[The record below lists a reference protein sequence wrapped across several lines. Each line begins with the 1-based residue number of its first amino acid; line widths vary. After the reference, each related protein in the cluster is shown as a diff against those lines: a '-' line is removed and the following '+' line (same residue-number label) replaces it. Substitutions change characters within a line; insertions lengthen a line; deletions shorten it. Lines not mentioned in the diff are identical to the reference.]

1 MPVDEAPETRIGDAP
16 QAVALG
22 IRTLS
27 VEPGVA
33 TLTAPYRAE
42 LVGDP
47 DTGVIAGGVVTTLLD
62 HACGQAVYM
71 AIGEPTS
78 IATLDLRIDY
88 MRAAEPGLDIF
99 ARAHC
104 YKLTKRVA
112 FVRAT
117 AYDKDPEDP
126 VATAQAAFM
135 LGTRGPPAQIGDKRT
150 PAERAKGERA
160 NAGDAE

>member
-1 MPVDEAPETRIGDAP
+1 MSDEGATEPPRLGDAP

-27 VEPGVA
+27 LEPGVA
-33 TLTAPYRAE
+33 TLTAPYRPE

-71 AIGEPTS
+71 ALGEPTS

-104 YKLTKRVA
+104 YKLTRSIA

-117 AYDKDPEDP
+117 AYDKNADDP

-135 LGTRGPPAQIGDKRT
+135 LGTRGPPAQVGDHRT
-150 PAERAKGERA
+150 KPGEAE
-160 NAGDAE
+160 

>member
-1 MPVDEAPETRIGDAP
+1 MPVDASPNDQGVIGESP
-16 QAVALG
+16 QAQALG

-27 VEPGVA
+27 LEPGVA
-33 TLTAPYRAE
+33 TLTAPYRPE

-62 HACGQAVYM
+62 HTCGQAVFM
-71 AIGEPTS
+71 ALAAPAS

-88 MRAAEPGLDIF
+88 MRAAEPGLDIV

-104 YKLTKRVA
+104 YKLTSRIA

-117 AYDKDPEDP
+117 AYDRTVDDP

-135 LGTRGPPAQIGDKRT
+135 LGTRGPPAQIGDRRVKTGGGR
-150 PAERAKGERA
+150 
-160 NAGDAE
+160 

>member
-1 MPVDEAPETRIGDAP
+1 MTQPTEIPQRMIDATP
-16 QAVALG
+16 QARALG
-22 IRTLS
+22 LETVS
-27 VEPGVA
+27 MEPATA
-33 TLTAPYRAE
+33 TLRVPYRPD

-62 HACGQAVYM
+62 HACGQAVFAALM
-71 AIGEPTS
+71 QFTS

-88 MRAAEPGLDIF
+88 MRAAEPGLDVY

-104 YKLTKRVA
+104 YKLTRSIA

-117 AYDKDPEDP
+117 AYDRDPGDP

-135 LGTRGPPAQIGDKRT
+135 LNTSGPVQ
-150 PAERAKGERA
+150 GEA
-160 NAGDAE
+160 VQPPSAAASATGAGR